1 MWNVPATPL
10 LAAAFTIVVSNKK
23 MLVRENDDG
32 ELELLGLVIAPEEKA
47 IQSIQDFIEKMG
59 LSEFPQQTLYL
70 TNIPISGS
78 QPKKVPAVIRVV
90 PLKKT
95 LSLNFP
101 KAKYEPLVKIECD
114 DQATA
119 LTRAVAQWLIR

>member
-23 MLVRENDDG
+23 MLIRENEDG
-32 ELELLGLVIAPEEKA
+32 ELELPGLVIAPEEKA
-47 IQSIQDFIEKMG
+47 VQSIQNLIKKMG

-70 TNIPISGS
+70 TNISISGS
-78 QPKKVPAVIRVV
+78 QPKKIPAIIRVV
-90 PLKKT
+90 PLEKT

-101 KAKYEPLVKIECD
+101 KAKYEPVLKIECD

-119 LTRAVAQWLIR
+119 LTRAVARWLIQ